1 MDYFQIEQNS
11 FLMNI
16 IFVARVSGSQLKNK
30 MDLETSSLF
39 ATEILEI
46 QKHIQFESINKFKQ

>member
-1 MDYFQIEQNS
+1 M
-11 FLMNI
+11 